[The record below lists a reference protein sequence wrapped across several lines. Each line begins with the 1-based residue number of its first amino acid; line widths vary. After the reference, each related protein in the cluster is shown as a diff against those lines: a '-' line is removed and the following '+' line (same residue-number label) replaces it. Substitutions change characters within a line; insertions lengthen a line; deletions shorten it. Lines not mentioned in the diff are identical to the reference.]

1 MATTCSTCGT
11 ALDAGWMRRATV
23 PFNGSYAFRET
34 DMLYC
39 DEHMSDAGEDACEFR
54 TCDSCHKTM
63 TSGFTADG
71 GVFYCCEE
79 CFEGVMNADYPY
91 GWRENSHDDDPCW
104 EDGYYDYKDESGA
117 WHDTAIYYTEW
128 F

>member
-1 MATTCSTCGT
+1 MTIICSTCGEKIQ
-11 ALDAGWMRRATV
+11 DGWMRRERVAWCGT
-23 PFNGSYAFRET
+23 FAYQET
-34 DMLYC
+34 DEYYC
-39 DEHMSDAGEDACEFR
+39 DEHKLDAGEYACEFR
-54 TCDSCHKTM
+54 TCDYCGKPM
-63 TSGFTADG
+63 NQGFTADG